1 MLYNGGMRT
10 GVGVE
15 VDHLSVDYPAARPL
29 FGPRSSTTQTRR
41 HRALHDVTFS
51 VEAGER
57 IGVIGMNGAGKSTL
71 FRTIAGI
78 LTPASGRVDVG
89 GHISTSTNR
98 LPAGYMA
105 SYPLLYRRLTGY
117 ENLRYVANLYDV
129 RDVNERVHFL
139 AERVGLADRLYDYVE
154 QYSRGMMARLDLAR
168 VLLPSPPILLLD
180 EPFSSFDVQFVDEVQ
195 QIIRES
201 RATVLFATHQ
211 LGDIEKLT
219 HRIILLHQGRLL
231 RDVSFEDLSEVAPQE
246 GGKLLTTTEFVEL
259 LLRRSVGSSAR
270 PQSSIH
276 RKYVISA

>member
-1 MLYNGGMRT
+1 MRT

-29 FGPRSSTTQTRR
+29 FGPRSSTARIAGQRR
-41 HRALHDVTFS
+41 HRALHDITFS
-51 VEAGER
+51 ANAGEH
-57 IGVIGMNGAGKSTL
+57 IGVIGVNGAGKSTL

-78 LTPASGRVDVG
+78 LTPASGRAEVG
-89 GHISTSTNR
+89 GHLSTSPNR

-117 ENLRYVANLYDV
+117 ENLRYVANLYGV
-129 RDVNERVHFL
+129 RDANDRIHFM

-180 EPFSSFDVQFVDEVQ
+180 EPFFSFDVQFVDEVQ
-195 QIIRES
+195 EIIKES
-201 RATVLFATHQ
+201 RATVLFATHN

-219 HRIILLHQGRLL
+219 HRIILLHEGRLL

-246 GGKLLTTTEFVEL
+246 AGKLLTTREFVEL
-259 LLRRSVGSSAR
+259 LLRRSIGPTAR

-276 RKYVISA
+276 RKHVISS